1 MKKRLVRILLILT
14 AVALLLAT
22 AVLAEDSPLN
32 WSISE
37 GVLTVSGTAVPD
49 YDESPA
55 PWAEQAEAVTKVV
68 VEDGTVTIGA
78 NAFADLVNAG
88 ELTLPGSVTA
98 LGENALPEQ
107 LRGSEA
113 DFAGTLVTF
122 GAEAVTIP
130 AVPEQEGKTGTWNA
144 YTLKSGETAAV
155 EAAYENVYHAVFVAD
170 GQTVAAVEF
179 TEGAVSVEEPAVPE
193 KAGYTGA
200 WEPYTLGAEDLEI
213 HAVYTPVT
221 YHAAFVAG
229 GKTVATVEFTVETA
243 SLTEPAVPARTGYTG
258 AWEAYTLGAGDV
270 TVNAVYTPVTY
281 HATFTAGGKTV
292 AKVPFTVET
301 KSIQAPQVPA
311 KTGYTGKWETYTLG
325 TKDITVKAVYTE
337 VTYKVTFQAG
347 GKTVATRNYTVEK
360 PSVTAPA
367 VPAKTGYTGK
377 WESYKLTTGDVTVKA
392 VYTPVTYYATFTADG
407 KTVAK
412 VSFTVESKSIQA
424 PQVPARSGYTGKWES
439 YTLGAKNITVK
450 AVYTFAS
457 YRGTVTASLLNV
469 RTGPSTGTECCGGLA
484 RGSVVTI
491 TAEQSDGAMTW
502 GRLDNGN
509 WISLSYVSRIAEE
522 PAPSNPGGSSAT
534 KWTATVNASMLNVRS
549 GPGTGYGV
557 QGGLGRGASVTYV
570 EEQNGTD
577 GNRWCRLS
585 TGGWVSKTYLA
596 NICAVESQQP
606 SQPAEPAKPSQPAQ
620 GSGSYTATVHV
631 STTLNVRSGPGTST
645 SVVGSLRSGDRVTVT
660 AETEN
665 GGMTWAK
672 IDQGWV
678 SKTYLTNIQ
687 TVEQPSQPAQPSQ
700 PNQPSQPSA
709 SSAREVQIT
718 ASVLNVRS
726 GPGTNNSIVGSLR
739 NGERASV
746 VETSGNWGRLSGG
759 GWICMDYTMDVVPV
773 SVQVTGDF
781 RYTFATYSTDCS
793 TSSSNRKTNLRL
805 ACEAINGTILAP
817 GGSFSYNATL
827 GPRTPEKGYMPAPYY
842 GAGGITYGGGICQV
856 STTLFNSVLLGN
868 LEVIERVQ
876 HVQSVSYV
884 PRGRDAAVNWGTQD
898 FRFRNNSNYYIQ
910 IVAVTD
916 GNTITVSLMTR
927 EDVSPAGR
935 VTLEVAQSGNL
946 YTLRRYYN
954 GQLNYTTESR
964 Y

>member
-1 MKKRLVRILLILT
+1 M
-14 AVALLLAT
+14 
-22 AVLAEDSPLN
+22 
-32 WSISE
+32 
-37 GVLTVSGTAVPD
+37 
-49 YDESPA
+49 
-55 PWAEQAEAVTKVV
+55 TKVV
-68 VEDGTVTIGA
+68 VEDGIVTIGA

-122 GAEAVTIP
+122 GTEAVTIP

-155 EAAYENVYHAVFVAD
+155 EAAYENVYHAAFVAD

-193 KAGYTGA
+193 
-200 WEPYTLGAEDLEI
+200 
-213 HAVYTPVT
+213 
-221 YHAAFVAG
+221 
-229 GKTVATVEFTVETA
+229 
-243 SLTEPAVPARTGYTG
+243 
-258 AWEAYTLGAGDV
+258 
-270 TVNAVYTPVTY
+270 
-281 HATFTAGGKTV
+281 
-292 AKVPFTVET
+292 
-301 KSIQAPQVPA
+301 
-311 KTGYTGKWETYTLG
+311 
-325 TKDITVKAVYTE
+325 
-337 VTYKVTFQAG
+337 
-347 GKTVATRNYTVEK
+347 
-360 PSVTAPA
+360 
-367 VPAKTGYTGK
+367 KTGYTGK

-412 VSFTVESKSIQA
+412 VSFTVETKSIQA
-424 PQVPARSGYTGKWES
+424 PQVPARSGFNGKWES

-469 RTGPSTGTECCGGLA
+469 RTGPSTGAECCGGLA

-491 TAEQSDGAMTW
+491 TAEQSDGSMTW

-557 QGGLGRGASVTYV
+557 QGGLSRGASVAYM
-570 EEQNGTD
+570 EEQNGMD
-577 GNRWCRLS
+577 GNRWCHLS
-585 TGGWVSKTYLA
+585 TGGWVSKAYLA

-620 GSGSYTATVHV
+620 GSGSYTATVQV

-726 GPGTNNSIVGSLR
+726 GPGTNNSIVGSLH

-793 TSSSNRKTNLRL
+793 TSSSNRKTNPRL

-868 LEVIERVQ
+868 LEVLERVQ

-927 EDVSPAGR
+927 ENVSPAGR
-935 VTLEVAQSGNL
+935 VTLEVAQSGSL